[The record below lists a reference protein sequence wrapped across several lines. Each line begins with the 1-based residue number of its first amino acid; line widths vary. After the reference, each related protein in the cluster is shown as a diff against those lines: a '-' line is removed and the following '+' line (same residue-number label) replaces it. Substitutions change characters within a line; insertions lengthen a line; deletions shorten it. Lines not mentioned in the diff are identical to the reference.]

1 MVLRARII
9 ILWNIMFCNL
19 CMRELVSLGETLKC
33 VQREYVPTLLAHSVV
48 NATGQTEAAFRDS
61 ERAHVGVAAST
72 NFMCAWGSEPPLDDN
87 TALR

>member
-1 MVLRARII
+1 MAKSTGQETASMHSRHMGAEAAKKRGERA
-9 ILWNIMFCNL
+9 
-19 CMRELVSLGETLKC
+19 
-33 VQREYVPTLLAHSVV
+33 LLAHSVV